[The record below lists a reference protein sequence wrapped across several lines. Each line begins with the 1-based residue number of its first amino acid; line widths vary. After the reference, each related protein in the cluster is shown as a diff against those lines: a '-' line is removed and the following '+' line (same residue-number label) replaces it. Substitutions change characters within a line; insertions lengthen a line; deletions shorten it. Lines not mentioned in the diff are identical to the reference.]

1 MAFKKFSEIINE
13 TKNNKDFALEYL
25 SYLYKKDEDDIK
37 IYCERPLS
45 AIKCYIPLPDKM
57 DISSNFY
64 SNNNK
69 ITNYNNM
76 YQFSGIPG
84 NRIMFANSSVPFSF
98 NNNIPLV
105 VPIPFSF
112 PNILSHENLS
122 HENLEIISSNVYY
135 YEVTIENQVNLNN
148 IWPSHCVSV
157 GFAYKNTNVNA
168 HVGWFNNSIG
178 FHSDDGTI
186 RYNNEKEAPIISRPW
201 HVGDTVGAGLIYID
215 KLLVIPFFTFNGNII
230 YMFENPIRMHLPYY
244 PAIGYDH
251 PNSIKVNL
259 SNYKFVFDIKKF
271 IYEHTNKVIS
281 TDNSYIENMKSNVK
295 PILYDNDMTVTGHH
309 NHKSHIKSYCF
320 TITSDVSGSIIHNGP
335 LESSFI
341 DIIYD
346 NSYNVPSGSTSS
358 NYYYSLGIIQPNME
372 IGNSSN
378 NYYNGITGPSEY
390 THYNGITGPS
400 EYTHYNGITGPSEY
414 TYYNGIIGP
423 SEYTYNNYNN
433 LPPHFS
439 FPSSHFF
446 KN

>member
-1 MAFKKFSEIINE
+1 MAFKNFSEIISE

-57 DISSNFY
+57 DISSVFY

-69 ITNYNNM
+69 ITNHNNM
-76 YQFSGIPG
+76 YQFSGMPG

-98 NNNIPLV
+98 NNNIPFD

-112 PNILSHENLS
+112 PNIILQENNLQKT
-122 HENLEIISSNVYY
+122 LEIISSNVFY
-135 YEVTIENQVNLNN
+135 YEVTIDNMVNLNN
-148 IWPSHCVSV
+148 MWPSQCVSV
-157 GFAYKNTNVNA
+157 GFAYKNTNINA

-186 RYNNEKEAPIISRPW
+186 RFNSEKEAPVISRPW
-201 HVGDTVGAGLIYID
+201 VVGDTVGAGLIYID
-215 KLLVIPFFTFNGNII
+215 KSLVHSATSLENITEKSETFLVQPFFTFNGNII
-230 YMFENPIRMHLPYY
+230 YMFENPIKMHLPYY

-281 TDNSYIENMKSNVK
+281 TNNSYIENIKPTIKSYS
-295 PILYDNDMTVTGHH
+295 LYNENDMKIMVHH
-309 NHKSHIKSYCF
+309 NHKSYIKSYYF
-320 TITSDVSGSIIHNGP
+320 TIASDLSGSIIDNVLLSDQYSFSNGP
-335 LESSFI
+335 LENAVT

-346 NSYNVPSGSTSS
+346 NNHNGLSGSTSG
-358 NYYYSLGIIQPNME
+358 NYYHSSGIIQPNIE
-372 IGNSSN
+372 IGSSSN
-378 NYYNGITGPSEY
+378 NYYNGPTGPSG
-390 THYNGITGPS
+390 H
-400 EYTHYNGITGPSEY
+400 
-414 TYYNGIIGP
+414 
-423 SEYTYNNYNN
+423 TYNNYNN
-433 LPPHFS
+433 LPPHFN
-439 FPSSHFF
+439 FPSSSFF

>member
-1 MAFKKFSEIINE
+1 MAFKNFSDIISE

-64 SNNNK
+64 SSINNK
-69 ITNYNNM
+69 ITNYNNI
-76 YQFSGIPG
+76 YQFSGTPG

-98 NNNIPLV
+98 NNNIPLD

-112 PNILSHENLS
+112 PNINSQ
-122 HENLEIISSNVYY
+122 ENLEIISSNVYY
-135 YEVTIENQVNLNN
+135 YEVTIENQINLNN
-148 IWPSHCVSV
+148 TWPSQCVSV
-157 GFAYKNTNVNA
+157 GFAYKNTNINA

-186 RYNNEKEAPIISRPW
+186 RYNNQKEATVISRPW
-201 HVGDTVGAGLIYID
+201 HVGDTIGCGLIYID
-215 KLLVIPFFTFNGNII
+215 KRLVIPFFTFNGNII
-230 YMFENPIRMHLPYY
+230 YMFDNPVKMHLPYY

-281 TDNSYIENMKSNVK
+281 TENSYLENVKSIVK
-295 PILYDNDMTVTGHH
+295 PISYDDN
-309 NHKSHIKSYCF
+309 KSYIKSCYF
-320 TITSDVSGSIIHNGP
+320 TIASDLSGSIIHNYSDQSL
-335 LESSFI
+335 LESSFT

-346 NSYNVPSGSTSS
+346 NNYHGSSGSTSG
-358 NYYYSLGIIQPNME
+358 NYYHGMTGPTGGIIQPNME

-378 NYYNGITGPSEY
+378 NYYNGITGP
-390 THYNGITGPS
+390 TG
-400 EYTHYNGITGPSEY
+400 
-414 TYYNGIIGP
+414 
-423 SEYTYNNYNN
+423 YTYNNYNN

-439 FPSSHFF
+439 FPSSSFF
-446 KN
+446 NN

>member
-1 MAFKKFSEIINE
+1 MAFKNFSEIISE

-45 AIKCYIPLPDKM
+45 AIKCYIPLPDRM

-64 SNNNK
+64 SNNNNK
-69 ITNYNNM
+69 ITNYNNL
-76 YQFSGIPG
+76 YQFSGMPG

-98 NNNIPLV
+98 NNNIPLD

-112 PNILSHENLS
+112 PNIISQENLS
-122 HENLEIISSNVYY
+122 QENLEIISSNVYY
-135 YEVTIENQVNLNN
+135 YEVTIVNTVNINN
-148 IWPSHCVSV
+148 IWESQCVSV

-201 HVGDTVGAGLIYID
+201 HAGDTVGAGLIYID
-215 KLLVIPFFTFNGNII
+215 KTIVRPFFTFNGNVI

-259 SNYKFVFDIKKF
+259 SNYKFMFDIKKF

-281 TDNSYIENMKSNVK
+281 TDNSYIDNTK
-295 PILYDNDMTVTGHH
+295 PTLYDNDMTITVHH
-309 NHKSHIKSYCF
+309 NNKSHIKSYYF
-320 TITSDVSGSIIHNGP
+320 TIASDLSGTIIHNGP

-341 DIIYD
+341 DIIYSNNHNGSD
-346 NSYNVPSGSTSS
+346 ELTYYNGSSGSTYYNGSSGSTYYNGSSGSTSS
-358 NYYYSLGIIQPNME
+358 TSNDYFGIIQPNIE
-372 IGNSSN
+372 VGNPSH
-378 NYYNGITGPSEY
+378 NYYNGPTGSTSSHYYNVASGSTGP
-390 THYNGITGPS
+390 I
-400 EYTHYNGITGPSEY
+400 
-414 TYYNGIIGP
+414 
-423 SEYTYNNYNN
+423 YNNYNN

-439 FPSSHFF
+439 YPSNSFF

>member
-1 MAFKKFSEIINE
+1 MAFKKFSEIISE

-64 SNNNK
+64 SSINNN

-76 YQFSGIPG
+76 YQFSGTPG

-98 NNNIPLV
+98 NNNIPLD

-112 PNILSHENLS
+112 PNINSQENLS
-122 HENLEIISSNVYY
+122 HENISQKNLEIIVSNVYY

-148 IWPSHCVSV
+148 IWPAQCVSV

-215 KLLVIPFFTFNGNII
+215 KMLVIPFFTFNGNII

-295 PILYDNDMTVTGHH
+295 PILYDNDMTVTVHH
-309 NHKSHIKSYCF
+309 NHQSYMKSYYF
-320 TITSDVSGSIIHNGP
+320 TIASDLSGSIIHNGP

-346 NSYNVPSGSTSS
+346 NSYNVPSGSSS
-358 NYYYSLGIIQPNME
+358 GNYYHGMT
-372 IGNSSN
+372 GSSSG
-378 NYYNGITGPSEY
+378 NYYHGMTGSSG
-390 THYNGITGPS
+390 N
-400 EYTHYNGITGPSEY
+400 
-414 TYYNGIIGP
+414 
-423 SEYTYNNYNN
+423 TYNNYNN

-439 FPSSHFF
+439 FPPNSFF

>member
-1 MAFKKFSEIINE
+1 MAFKNFSEIISE

-25 SYLYKKDEDDIK
+25 SYLYKKDQDNTK

-57 DISSNFY
+57 DISSNYY
-64 SNNNK
+64 SDNNNK
-69 ITNYNNM
+69 ITNNNNI
-76 YQFSGIPG
+76 YQFTGSPG

-98 NNNIPLV
+98 NNNIPLD

-112 PNILSHENLS
+112 PNIISKENISKENISHET
-122 HENLEIISSNVYY
+122 LEIISSNVFY

-148 IWPSHCVSV
+148 IWPSQCISV

-186 RYNNEKEAPIISRPW
+186 RYNNEKAAPVISRPW
-201 HVGDTVGAGLIYID
+201 VVGDTVGAGLIYVD
-215 KLLVIPFFTFNGNII
+215 KMLVIPFFTFNGSII
-230 YMFENPIRMHLPYY
+230 SIFENPIRMHLPYY

-259 SNYKFVFDIKKF
+259 SNYKFVFDIKKI

-295 PILYDNDMTVTGHH
+295 PNLSNNDMIVNVHH
-309 NHKSHIKSYCF
+309 NHKPYIKSYYF
-320 TITSDVSGSIIHNGP
+320 TLASDLSGSIIHNGP
-335 LESSFI
+335 VGLENSFI
-341 DIIYD
+341 DIIY
-346 NSYNVPSGSTSS
+346 NNNYNEPSDYTY
-358 NYYYSLGIIQPNME
+358 NYYDAPAGHTY
-372 IGNSSN
+372 N
-378 NYYNGITGPSEY
+378 NYYNGPTGPSGHTY
-390 THYNGITGPS
+390 NNYYNGPTGPS
-400 EYTHYNGITGPSEY
+400 GH
-414 TYYNGIIGP
+414 
-423 SEYTYNNYNN
+423 TYNNYNN

-439 FPSSHFF
+439 FPSSNFF